1 MALFA
6 TEDIKKIDNL
16 YQQGQWQKIIQNLGH
31 KPLGEYDDIRLL
43 NDLAIAYHQLK
54 NWDRVIEVYERIRA
68 IEPWPDLMKQQSEL
82 TVRYMRY
89 HAVMGEALYRK
100 GEFDKALSIFND
112 LKAVGSRFSDKYY
125 FSGRIHT
132 KLGDYRMALL
142 EFKGMIANVPGRMR
156 EVVRGLCELI
166 EANPAQ
172 AGVYEQLHKACSHN
186 DRLEHYYARY
196 KKEMEELKGDMAPA
210 FKVAHLLLFEGEKAG
225 ATKVLDS
232 LKPKN
237 STESGWLALVKGD
250 GALHD
255 SDVGGALAHYEEA
268 EPLFEVGEALIV
280 ERLEEVV
287 RRHDDSPTLR
297 RKLAKMCEESGEDDR
312 ACRHLEALVKNQPN
326 EQGARDELGRLLKG
340 SMNKAFAAGE
350 MPRAESLAEKLV
362 HYFPDDENLTSQLQQ
377 ITQARGINR
386 KEKLESLLGTGRM
399 PASEAAKA
407 HLELAGIER
416 AMGADEEVIVSHLQK
431 AAAERSPVRADA
443 LFQLGQ
449 IHFGR
454 GELDTADGVYEIL
467 FNLRIPDE
475 NRLDWSYEIAQAFE
489 EGGEQILAMKYYTV
503 TVEADSAFRDAVGQV
518 KRLEKE
524 IEAASVSASAGV
536 IASAPE
542 SLDPMDILS
551 KRYDDIKELG
561 RGAMGVVYRGRD
573 KILDRP
579 VAIKMILG
587 DLGQDSEA
595 LARFITEAQSAAALE
610 HPGII
615 TVYDIRA
622 EEPMFIVMEFVEGK
636 SLNDLLGGRKC
647 PMSHFKQL
655 AIRMC
660 EPLAFA
666 HRAEVVHRDIKPDN
680 IMVTKSG
687 GVKIADFGL
696 SRKGGGSGETQ
707 VGQVMGTPYYMPPEQ
722 IRGTE
727 TDGRSDIYSL
737 GITFYE
743 MLTGAPPFT
752 EGDIAYLH
760 IHEEPPKISMRHPEV
775 SPELEAIVLKCIEK
789 EPDSRCQTVDEL
801 LVVLRALK

>member
-6 TEDIKKIDNL
+6 TEDIKKIDQL
-16 YQQGQWQKIIQNLGH
+16 YQQGQWQKIIQNLGN
-31 KPLGEYDDIRLL
+31 KSLGEYDDIRLL
-43 NDLAIAYHQLK
+43 NDLAIAYHQTK
-54 NWDRVIEVYERIRA
+54 DWDRVIEVYERIRA
-68 IEPWPDLMKQQSEL
+68 IEPWPDLMKQQSDL

-89 HAVMGEALYRK
+89 HAAMGEALYRK
-100 GEFDKALSIFND
+100 GEFEKALLIFND

-132 KLGDYRMALL
+132 KMGDYRMALL
-142 EFKGMIANVPGRMR
+142 EFRGMIANVPGRMR
-156 EVVRGLCELI
+156 DVVRGLCELI
-166 EANPAQ
+166 EASPAQ
-172 AGVYEQLHKACSHN
+172 AGAYEQLHKACSKN
-186 DRLEHYYARY
+186 DRLEHYCGRY
-196 KKEMEELKGDMAPA
+196 KKEMAESKGAMAPA
-210 FKVAHLLLFEGEKAG
+210 FKVAHLLLYEGDKAG
-225 ATKVLDS
+225 TVKILDS

-237 STESGWLALVKGD
+237 GTESGWLELVRGD
-250 GALHD
+250 CELHEGNV
-255 SDVGGALAHYEEA
+255 SGALARYEAA
-268 EPLFEVGEALIV
+268 EPLFETGDPLIV
-280 ERLEEVV
+280 ERLEVVV
-287 RRHDDSPTLR
+287 RRHDDSPALR
-297 RKLAKMCEESGEDDR
+297 RKLSRICEEAGDDDR
-312 ACRHLEALVKNQPN
+312 ACRHLEALVNARPD
-326 EQGARDELGRLLKG
+326 EQGARDELGRLLRG

-362 HYFPDDENLTSQLQQ
+362 LFFPDDQNLASQLQQ

-386 KEKLESLLGTGRM
+386 KENLESLLATGRM

-407 HLELAGIER
+407 HLEVAGIER

-431 AAAERSPVRADA
+431 AAAERSPVRTDA

-449 IHFGR
+449 IYFGR

-467 FNLRIPDE
+467 FKLRISDE
-475 NRLDWSYEIAQAFE
+475 NRLGWSYEIAQAFE
-489 EGGEQILAMKYYTV
+489 EGGDKNLALKYYTV
-503 TVEADSAFRDAVGQV
+503 TVETDPAFRDAVGQA

-524 IEAASVSASAGV
+524 IEAASVSAPAGV
-536 IASAPE
+536 AAPAPE

-551 KRYDDIKELG
+551 KRYDDITELG

-636 SLNDLLGGRKC
+636 SLNDLLAGRKC
-647 PMSHFKQL
+647 PISHFKQL

-696 SRKGGGSGETQ
+696 SRKGVGSGATQ

-722 IRGTE
+722 IRGTK
-727 TDGRSDIYSL
+727 TDARSDIYSL
-737 GITFYE
+737 GITLYE
-743 MLTGAPPFT
+743 MLTGTPPFT
-752 EGDIAYLH
+752 DGDIAYLH

-775 SPELEAIVLKCIEK
+775 SPELEAVVLKCIEK
-789 EPDSRCQTVDEL
+789 EPDARCQTVDEL
-801 LVVLRALK
+801 LEALKALN